1 MSRYPDTEKENIS
14 LKVDV
19 DMRTSVFG
27 ISVKYFLRLSTR
39 CVDNSRTACLGR
51 IRVI

>member
-1 MSRYPDTEKENIS
+1 
-14 LKVDV
+14 
-19 DMRTSVFG
+19 MRTSVFG
-27 ISVKYFLRLSTR
+27 ISVKYFHRLSTR